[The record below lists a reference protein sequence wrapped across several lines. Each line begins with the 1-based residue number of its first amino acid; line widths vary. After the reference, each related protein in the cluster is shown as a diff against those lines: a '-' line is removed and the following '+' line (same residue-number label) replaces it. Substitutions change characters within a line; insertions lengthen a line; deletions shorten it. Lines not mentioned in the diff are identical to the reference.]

1 MKSLKIAAVVNP
13 AAANGA
19 TAKQWPE
26 IASMMEGEGLSF
38 ETFMTEGPEH
48 ATELARGALQ
58 KGCDLIISVGGD
70 GTHNEVMNGF
80 FTPQGPVRPEAQ
92 LGFISMGTGS
102 DLIKTLEAPKDP
114 REAIEHLMKA
124 PAQAVDVGKLS
135 FTDHQGER
143 ETRYFINIAGLGLD
157 GDTVG
162 RVNRTSKALGGF
174 VSFLWGTVVS
184 LMLYRN
190 KEMAV
195 TVDDQLVFEGMAVI
209 TAVANGRYFGGGMC
223 IAPQAEMADG
233 LFDVVIMHSLGK
245 AALLFNLPKV
255 YKGTHLD
262 HPFSIFVRGRKVV
275 IETEEALLNLD
286 GEQPGRG
293 PVEVELL
300 PLALQ
305 VKA

>member
-1 MKSLKIAAVVNP
+1 MKSLKTAVVVNP
-13 AAANGA
+13 ASANGA
-19 TAKQWPE
+19 TARQWPE
-26 IASMMEGEGLSF
+26 IASSMEAEGLSF
-38 ETFMTEGPEH
+38 ETLMTEYPEH

-102 DLIKTLEAPKDP
+102 DLIKTLQSPKEPGAALEHLLKAAP
-114 REAIEHLMKA
+114 RE
-124 PAQAVDVGKLS
+124 VDVGKLS
-135 FTDHQGER
+135 FISHRGNKEI
-143 ETRYFINIAGLGLD
+143 RYYINIAGLGLD

-195 TVDDQLVFEGMAVI
+195 TVDDKLVFEGPAVI
-209 TAVANGRYFGGGMC
+209 AAVANGRYFGGGMC
-223 IAPQAEMADG
+223 VPPHAEMADG
-233 LFDVVIMHSLGK
+233 LFDVVILHSLGK
-245 AALLFNLPKV
+245 AALLYHLPKV
-255 YKGTHLD
+255 YKATHLD
-262 HPFSIFVRGRKVV
+262 YPFCIFVRGRKVL

-300 PLALQ
+300 PLALR
-305 VKA
+305 VRA